1 MPVPSFVMT
10 AEVLAATS
18 NSSAAKRMT
27 AVKGVSSST
36 FTILYGSFGSEAN
49 VILNVTLA
57 WLAGAEGAEE
67 GADLI
72 DGKKEMIPF
81 AINSRSGLLFCSMT
95 LSKASKG

>member
-57 WLAGAEGAEE
+57 WLAAGAEGAEE

-72 DGKKEMIPF
+72 DGKKEMIPL
-81 AINSRSGLLFCSMT
+81 AINSRCGVSCSVP
-95 LSKASKG
+95 